1 VSQNKPRHSRAGGNP
16 QDADRDAQHGFPLAR
31 ERRGEAASAH
41 ERRGGGAPALEST
54 LTRAWLK
61 RGPLACALWPISLLF
76 RLLSSAR
83 AALFRAGALK
93 SSRLPVPVVVVGN
106 IYIGGTG
113 KTPLTIWLVQALQQV
128 GMTPGVI
135 SRGFGSDADGAR
147 EVSAAST
154 PAQVGDEP
162 LLIRQRT
169 GAPVMVGR
177 NRAATGRALLAAH
190 PEVNILLTDDGLQHY
205 ALQRD
210 VEIIL
215 FDGRGAGNGWLLPA
229 GPLREPVSRR
239 RDFTVINAPQ
249 LTAELAAAV
258 GAGQGDAGPVQMTLV
273 GDVAEQLR
281 DRAQR
286 RTLAELAVASSV
298 GAGTGP
304 SAGAGDGDAGAA
316 AGVPGAWVDDQAGDA
331 DGEGADQP
339 ARRGGLRIV
348 AAAGI
353 GNPARFFGM
362 LKAAGLRIAELPL
375 PDHHDFRDQPF
386 AGLDADL
393 ILMTEKDAVK
403 CAQIEELRDDP
414 RLWVVPVTARIDRA
428 LADQIVEKCRG
439 RSIA

>member
-1 VSQNKPRHSRAGGNP
+1 M
-16 QDADRDAQHGFPLAR
+16 
-31 ERRGEAASAH
+31 AANNS
-41 ERRGGGAPALEST
+41 PALEST
-54 LTRAWLK
+54 LTRNWLR
-61 RGPLACALWPISLLF
+61 RGPLACALWPLSLLF
-76 RLLSSAR
+76 RLLSGVR
-83 AALFRAGALK
+83 AALFRAGVLK

-113 KTPLTIWLVQALQQV
+113 KTPLTIWLVQALQAA
-128 GMTPGVI
+128 GMRPGVI
-135 SRGFGSDADGAR
+135 SRGFGSVEEGAR
-147 EVSAAST
+147 EVSAVST

-162 LLIRQRT
+162 LLIKQRT

-177 NRAATGRALLAAH
+177 DRAATGRALLAAH
-190 PEVNILLTDDGLQHY
+190 PEVDILLTDDGLQHY
-205 ALQRD
+205 KLQRD

-249 LTAELAAAV
+249 LTPELAAAV
-258 GAGQGDAGPVQMTLV
+258 GARAPVQMTLA

-281 DRAQR
+281 DRSQR
-286 RTLAELAVASSV
+286 RTLAELAQQQA
-298 GAGTGP
+298 AGTGT
-304 SAGAGDGDAGAA
+304 
-316 AGVPGAWVDDQAGDA
+316 
-331 DGEGADQP
+331 
-339 ARRGGLRIV
+339 LRIA

-362 LKAAGLRIAELPL
+362 LKAAGLHITELPL
-375 PDHHDFRDQPF
+375 PDHHDFQDRPF
-386 AGLDADL
+386 AGLEADL

-403 CAQIEELRDDP
+403 CAQIEELSDDP
-414 RLWVVPVTARIDRA
+414 RLWVVPVTARIDRT